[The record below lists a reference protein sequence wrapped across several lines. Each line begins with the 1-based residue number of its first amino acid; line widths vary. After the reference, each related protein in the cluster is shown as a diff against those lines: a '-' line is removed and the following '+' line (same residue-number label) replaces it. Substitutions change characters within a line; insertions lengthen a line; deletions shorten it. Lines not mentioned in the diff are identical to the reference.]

1 MTTAAASSS
10 FTRTFLRLFLPA
22 GMQSLFFS
30 LIGLLDVLM
39 IGQLGDAPVAAV
51 GMAGQFFFLLNLTLF
66 GTAGGS
72 GMFAAQ
78 YWGKR
83 DVANLRRVLGL
94 CLTVGVSA
102 AGGFALVALLA
113 PGWVI
118 SLYTA
123 DPEVTRLG
131 ISYLRIIGWSY
142 LFTAGTV
149 SFSAMVRATGNTRLP
164 MLVSV
169 LFLSL
174 NIALDYSLIFGRFG
188 LPVLGIRG
196 AAVGTALSRGLECL
210 TLLIILYA
218 RRSPV
223 AGSPRQLF
231 QLDLPFASHHLRLIF
246 LVFINEFVWA
256 LGVNVYNAII
266 ARLGTS
272 AYAAYNVTS
281 TVVGLGLF
289 FSFGCATTSGILVG
303 HAIGAGELE
312 KAYRTAGRILMI
324 SISGSLLIGLLM
336 IAFRVPLMDLYQVS
350 AQARTDAELMIL
362 VAGLTLTLRGTDAM
376 FIVGILRSGGDTRFS
391 ALLDVGAIWLA
402 GIPILA
408 LVVFV
413 FHAPAQWVYLAILC
427 ESLVKAIIGLRRYFT
442 RRWMRNITSPLASPV
457 PAD

>member
-1 MTTAAASSS
+1 MASITAPSS

-66 GTAGGS
+66 GTAGGA

-78 YWGKR
+78 YWGAQ

-94 CLTVGVSA
+94 CLGVGFTAA
-102 AGGFALVALLA
+102 AGFAVVALAA

-118 SLYTA
+118 SLYTT

-131 ISYLRIIGWSY
+131 IAYLRIIGWSY
-142 LFTAGTV
+142 LFTAVTI
-149 SFSAMVRATGNTRLP
+149 SFSGMVRSTGNTRLP

-169 LFLSL
+169 FFLSL
-174 NIALDYSLIFGRFG
+174 NIALDYGLIFGRLG
-188 LPVLGIRG
+188 LPEMGMRG
-196 AAVGTALSRGLECL
+196 AAVGTAISRALECL
-210 TLLIILYA
+210 TLLLILYT
-218 RRSPV
+218 RHSPA
-223 AGSPRQLF
+223 AGSLRQLF
-231 QLDLPFASHHLRLIF
+231 QLDLPFVSHHLRLIF
-246 LVFINEFVWA
+246 LVFFNEFVWA

-281 TVVGLGLF
+281 TVLGIGLF

-303 HAIGAGELE
+303 HAIGAGQPE
-312 KAYRTAGRILMI
+312 KAYRTGGRILLI
-324 SISGSLLIGLLM
+324 SMSGSLLIGLLM
-336 IAFRVPLMDLYQVS
+336 AAFRVPLMDLYQVS
-350 AQARTDAELMIL
+350 AQARADAEIMIL

-391 ALLDVGAIWLA
+391 ALLDVGAIWFA
-402 GIPILA
+402 GIPLLA

-413 FHAPAQWVYLAILC
+413 FHAPVQWVYLAILC
-427 ESLVKAIIGLRRYFT
+427 ESLVKAIFGLRRYFT
-442 RRWMRNITSPLASPV
+442 RRWIRNITSAQPSPV